1 MLIQAHLSCLTPLAP
16 PPSLPLKESVAKEE
30 LIEFEGVVT
39 EVLPDT
45 RYVVTLENNIQ
56 IIAYVAGK
64 MKMHRIKIIQGD
76 RVTVQ
81 MSPYDLTKGRI
92 HFRHKDANAAPRSPQ
107 QKTYKRR

>member
-1 MLIQAHLSCLTPLAP
+1 M
-16 PPSLPLKESVAKEE
+16 AKEE

-45 RYVVTLENNIQ
+45 RYVVTLENGIT

-92 HFRHKDANAAPRSPQ
+92 HFRHKDVSAAAPRSPQ
-107 QKTYKRR
+107 QKTYKPR

>member
-1 MLIQAHLSCLTPLAP
+1 M
-16 PPSLPLKESVAKEE
+16 AKEE

-45 RYVVTLENNIQ
+45 RYVVTLENGVT

-92 HFRHKDANAAPRSPQ
+92 HFRHKDVNAAPRSPQ
-107 QKTYKRR
+107 QKTYKRH

>member
-1 MLIQAHLSCLTPLAP
+1 
-16 PPSLPLKESVAKEE
+16 VAKEE

-45 RYVVTLENNIQ
+45 RYMVTLENGVA

-92 HFRHKDANAAPRSPQ
+92 QFRHKDANATPHSPQ
-107 QKTYKRR
+107 QKTPFKRR